1 MTASA
6 TDAATA
12 LAGAPT
18 TEMAPHPPAVARRST
33 WLTSVVLYVVSIA
46 AALGLSAV
54 MVWSTGGSASSV
66 FSALI
71 DGSLRSP
78 GAWGVTL
85 TTMAPLLLVA
95 TGSIVATRAGLVNI
109 GQEGQ
114 VLLGAACSAY
124 LAVRLGGPGWF
135 VITASLLFGAVGGG
149 VWAGIPAGLRAWRK
163 VPEVLTTLLLT
174 FIAFPLVT
182 FGLRHKWLV
191 GDRDTTRRNQ
201 INSGEQLPEHTIL
214 PSINVFGNA
223 IDSAFVIAVVLALAV
238 AWLVSHTVLG
248 RRIDIVGLN
257 PRAAQRFGIS
267 QGPLS
272 AAVLIASGAT
282 AGAAGSV
289 LLHGG
294 AAGDRLVFGLSG
306 NFGWDGLLVALLA
319 RNRVMLALPMA
330 FVFAMLRTGSSFL
343 ASTGVDRKATD
354 VTQALLVLALLVPPA
369 VMFILDRRRQLTAAG
384 QAAG

>member
-1 MTASA
+1 MTSTQAISGVP
-6 TDAATA
+6 TA
-12 LAGAPT
+12 ET
-18 TEMAPHPPAVARRST
+18 TPPAPSLPTRSA
-33 WLTSVVLYVVSIA
+33 LITSVLLYIVSIGT
-46 AALGLSAV
+46 ALGLSALL
-54 MVWSTGGSASSV
+54 VWSTGGSASAV
-66 FSALI
+66 FTALI
-71 DGSLRSP
+71 DGSLRSQ

-114 VLLGAACSAY
+114 VTLGACCSAY
-124 LAVRLGGPGWF
+124 LAVRLGGPAWF

-174 FIAFPLVT
+174 FISFPLVT
-182 FGLRHKWLV
+182 FGLRPNWLL
-191 GDRDTTRRNQ
+191 GDRDPTRRNQ
-201 INSGEQLPEHTIL
+201 INSGEQLPERTLL
-214 PSINVFGNA
+214 PAIKLFGNSV
-223 IDSAFVIAVVLALAV
+223 DSAFVIAVVLALLV
-238 AWLVSHTVLG
+238 AWMVTHTVLG

-267 QGPLS
+267 QAPLS

-282 AGAAGSV
+282 AGVAGSV

-319 RNRVMLALPMA
+319 RNRVLLALPMA

-354 VTQALLVLALLVPPA
+354 VVQALLVLALLVPPA
-369 VMFILDRRRQLTAAG
+369 VSFILERRRQLTAAG
-384 QAAG
+384 QAAA

>member
-1 MTASA
+1 VTTS
-6 TDAATA
+6 TQA
-12 LAGAPT
+12 LPGVPMAETTPPAPT
-18 TEMAPHPPAVARRST
+18 LPERST
-33 WLTSVVLYVVSIA
+33 LVSSVLLYIVSIA
-46 AALGLSAV
+46 TALGLSAIL
-54 MVWSTGGSASSV
+54 VWSTGGSAGAV
-66 FSALI
+66 FTALI

-114 VLLGAACSAY
+114 VTLGACCSAY
-124 LAVRLGGPGWF
+124 LAVRLGGPAWF

-174 FIAFPLVT
+174 FISFPLVT
-182 FGLRHKWLV
+182 FGLRHNWLL

-201 INSGEQLPEHTIL
+201 INSGEQLPERTLL
-214 PSINVFGNA
+214 PSIELIGNS
-223 IDSAFVIAVVLALAV
+223 IDSAFVIAVLLALLV
-238 AWLVSHTVLG
+238 AWLVTHTVLG

-282 AGAAGSV
+282 AGVAGSV

-354 VTQALLVLALLVPPA
+354 VVQALLVLALLVPPA
-369 VMFILDRRRQLTAAG
+369 VSFVLERRRQLGAA
-384 QAAG
+384 AEAGA